1 MSVLLWRENR
11 SKKLLYDKFII
22 KKMNFNELLYNK
34 LIDDG
39 KVLTGVLEKVKEE
52 SVRKNCSVEE
62 ILIANKIISDE
73 ELAKVKSSILN
84 IPYINLVGK
93 ALDQEAFNFLP
104 INVAENYK
112 IIIFGKENNE
122 LKVGMVNPQD
132 LKAIG
137 PIEFLSKKHHFK
149 VKYFIISLNS
159 FKDVI
164 NRHKNI
170 GVEVEEALGRA
181 KTKFAVKEPKETK
194 DKNGLQEIIRGAP
207 ISKIVS
213 VIIKH
218 AVEGRASDIHIE
230 PGVNNTRVR
239 YRVDGVLH
247 TSLVLPIYLHAAIVS
262 RIKVISNLKI
272 DETRI
277 PQDGRIRIQIKDNP
291 IDFRV
296 STLPLTS
303 KEKIVM
309 RVLDSSGGA
318 LSLKDL
324 GFNERHIKVLE
335 KGTKMPH
342 GMILVTG
349 PTGSGKST
357 TLYSLLNILNKEGV
371 NIVTLE
377 DPVEYYMEGVN
388 QSQVKPEVNFTFAAG
403 LRSILRQDPDII
415 MVGEIRDNETAELAV
430 HAALTGHIVLSTLH
444 TNSAYGSI
452 PRLKDMKI
460 ESFLLT
466 STVNIVIAQRLVR
479 KLCQFCKKEITPQ
492 KNFKEEISSELKH
505 IPVSYFKDVGL
516 DIDEKKILSGDFKA
530 YEAKGC
536 GKCGSTGYHS
546 RAVVAEVLIMTDEL
560 KTIINRS
567 GTSEEV
573 SKELKKQEMISMK
586 QDGIIKALKGITSL
600 EEVFKV
606 TKE

>member
-1 MSVLLWRENR
+1 
-11 SKKLLYDKFII
+11 
-22 KKMNFNELLYNK
+22 MNFNKLLYNK
-34 LIDDG
+34 LRDNGIISD
-39 KVLTGVLEKVKEE
+39 GVLEKVEEE
-52 SVRKNCSVEE
+52 SIKKRISVEK
-62 ILIANKIISDE
+62 ILIANKIISNE
-73 ELAKVKSSILN
+73 ELTKIKASILN
-84 IPYINLVGK
+84 IPYVNLIDKV
-93 ALDQEAFNFLP
+93 LDQEAFNFLP
-104 INVAENYK
+104 VGVAENYK
-112 IIIFGKENNE
+112 IVIFNKENNQ

-132 LKAIG
+132 LKAIE
-137 PIEFLSKKHHFK
+137 PIEFLSKKHHFR
-149 VKYFIISLNS
+149 VKYFIISSDS

-181 KTKFAVKEPKETK
+181 KTKFAVKKTKEIK
-194 DKNGLQEIIRGAP
+194 DKSGLQEIIRGAP

-230 PGVNNTRVR
+230 PSIHNTRVR

-262 RIKVISNLKI
+262 RIKVMSSLKI

-277 PQDGRIRIQIKDNP
+277 PQDGRIRIQLKDKL

-296 STLPLTS
+296 STLPLTGN
-303 KEKIVM
+303 EKVVM
-309 RVLDSSGGA
+309 RVLDSSGGV
-318 LSLKDL
+318 LTLEEL
-324 GFNERHIKVLE
+324 GFNECHIKILE
-335 KGTKMPH
+335 KGTKMSH

-357 TLYSLLNILNKEGV
+357 TLYSVINILNREGV
-371 NIVTLE
+371 NIITLE

-415 MVGEIRDNETAELAV
+415 MVGEIRDNETAELAI

-452 PRLKDMKI
+452 PRLKDMKV
-460 ESFLLT
+460 EPFLLT
-466 STVNIVIAQRLVR
+466 STLNIVIAQRLVR
-479 KLCQFCKKEITPQ
+479 KLCQFCRKEISPP
-492 KNFKEEISSELKH
+492 KNFKEEILSELKN
-505 IPVSYFKDVGL
+505 IPASYFKKVGL
-516 DIDEKKILSGDFKA
+516 NINEKKILSDDFKVYA
-530 YEAKGC
+530 AEGC

-560 KTIINRS
+560 KAIINRS
-567 GTSEEV
+567 GKSEEIL
-573 SKELKKQEMISMK
+573 KELKAQGMISIK
-586 QDGIIKALKGITSL
+586 QDGIIKALKGVTSL

>member
-1 MSVLLWRENR
+1 
-11 SKKLLYDKFII
+11 
-22 KKMNFNELLYNK
+22 MNFNELLYNK

-39 KVLTGVLEKVKEE
+39 KVSDGVLEKVKEE
-52 SVRKNCSVEE
+52 SVKKNLSIEK
-62 ILIANKIISDE
+62 ILIANKIISNE
-73 ELAKVKSSILN
+73 ELTKVKSSILN
-84 IPYINLVGK
+84 IPYINLIDK
-93 ALDQEAFNFLP
+93 TLDHELFNFLP
-104 INVAENYK
+104 VSVVENYK
-112 IIIFGKENNE
+112 IIIFSKENNE

-132 LKAIG
+132 LKAIE

-149 VKYFIISLNS
+149 VKYFIISSDS
-159 FKDVI
+159 FKDII

-170 GVEVEEALGRA
+170 GVEVEEAIGRA
-181 KTKFAVKEPKETK
+181 KTKFAIKETK
-194 DKNGLQEIIRGAP
+194 EIKNKSGLQEIIRGAP

-230 PGVNNTRVR
+230 PSVHNTRVR

-262 RIKVISNLKI
+262 RIKVMSNLKI

-277 PQDGRIRIQIKDNP
+277 PQDGRIRIQLKDNP

-296 STLPLTS
+296 STLPLTGN
-303 KEKIVM
+303 EKVVM
-309 RVLDSSGGA
+309 RVLDSSNGV
-318 LSLKDL
+318 LTLKNL
-324 GFNERHIKVLE
+324 GFNESHIKFLK
-335 KGTKMPH
+335 KGAKMSH

-357 TLYSLLNILNKEGV
+357 TLYSVLNILNKEGV

-460 ESFLLT
+460 EPFLLS

-479 KLCQFCKKEITPQ
+479 KLCQFCKKETSLP
-492 KNFKEEISSELKH
+492 KNFKEEILSELKN
-505 IPVSYFKDVGL
+505 IPASYFKGVGL
-516 DIDEKKILSGDFKA
+516 NINEKKILSDDFKVYA
-530 YEAKGC
+530 AEGC

-560 KTIINRS
+560 KTIINHS
-567 GTSEEV
+567 GTLEEI
-573 SKELKKQEMISMK
+573 SKELRAQKMISIK
-586 QDGIIKALKGITSL
+586 QDGIIKSLKGITTL